1 MSANLWGAVLKNCWI
16 HGASVW
22 GVKVNDETRQKNFN
36 ISDPNDPSAP
46 AVAGALAEEMADEER
61 ERERIRKEL
70 IEDDDNV
77 NEDNED

>member
-1 MSANLWGAVLKNCWI
+1 MPI
-16 HGASVW
+16 HI
-22 GVKVNDETRQKNFN
+22 RQHLSLFKHRLRSLLLL
-36 ISDPNDPSAP
+36 IRRI
-46 AVAGALAEEMADEER
+46 AGALAEEIAEEER